1 MTCLITG
8 ATGAIGS
15 LVTEQLIAHGERPR
29 VFVRNEAKARARFG
43 SAVDAFTGDLADTK
57 TLEPALRDADT
68 LLLLNFGP
76 NLAAQ
81 DAAAAHAAKSAG
93 VKHLVK
99 LSSYDAN
106 ENVGTGVWHAQG
118 EAAIRTSGIPFTFVQ
133 PSGFMSNA
141 AYWAHSIEHD
151 GVVRSCT
158 GDGKI
163 PFIHPK
169 DIAAVTV
176 EALTSSKYQG
186 QSLTITGPEPLSY
199 AEMAAKIGAAIGKT
213 IRFEPISEEQVRL
226 RMERDGDSP
235 ADIEAHLSIY
245 RAIREGRL
253 AKPTSVV
260 EQILGRNPLTFD
272 HWLKENLIVF
282 SPCVGAQHAV
292 PHVRAILAS

>member
-15 LVTEQLIAHGERPR
+15 LVTEQLITRGARPR
-29 VFVRNEAKARARFG
+29 VFVRNEAKARALY
-43 SAVDAFTGDLADTK
+43 ADKVDIFTGDLADAK
-57 TLEPALRDADT
+57 TLASALDGTDT
-68 LLLLNFGP
+68 LLLLNSGP
-76 NLAAQ
+76 TLAAQ

-93 VKHLVK
+93 VQHLVK

-118 EAAIRTSGIPFTFVQ
+118 EAAIRKSGIPFTFVQ

-169 DIAAVTV
+169 DIAAVAV
-176 EALTSSKYQG
+176 EALTSNKYKG

-245 RAIREGRL
+245 RGIRTGRL
-253 AKPTSVV
+253 AKPTDVV
-260 EQILGRNPLTFD
+260 EQILGRNPRTFEQWIKGNASAFATPRSALT
-272 HWLKENLIVF
+272 
-282 SPCVGAQHAV
+282 S
-292 PHVRAILAS
+292 